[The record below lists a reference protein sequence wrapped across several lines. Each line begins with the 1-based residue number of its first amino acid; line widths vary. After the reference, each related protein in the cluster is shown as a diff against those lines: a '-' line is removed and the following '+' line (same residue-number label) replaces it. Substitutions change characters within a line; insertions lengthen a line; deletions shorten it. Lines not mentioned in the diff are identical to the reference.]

1 MPQVLPSKIPEEPQ
15 FFEFWVGKMR
25 LLIVEDAKKKLA
37 PPQVY
42 TMTSMA
48 ANVSTWF
55 TLQKNFARRSAAR
68 IGKRKRRKGV
78 KL

>member
-1 MPQVLPSKIPEEPQ
+1 
-15 FFEFWVGKMR
+15 MR

-42 TMTSMA
+42 MMTSMA

-55 TLQKNFARRSAAR
+55 NLQKNFARAAP
-68 IGKRKRRKGV
+68 RRALVKEKEEKG
-78 KL
+78 